1 MDGLFAH
8 IWLGCGCAMLDAPPL
23 LDSFCR
29 FFADLGPRCII
40 LTHLM
45 EFGRTMDDYWDV
57 EHAQLVQSCSQA
69 GYSHIHVTHA
79 LLEQKAIL

>member
-1 MDGLFAH
+1 
-8 IWLGCGCAMLDAPPL
+8 
-23 LDSFCR
+23 
-29 FFADLGPRCII
+29 
-40 LTHLM
+40 M